1 MRTILFKVFSTCII
15 VLTTNSIAAQDYLQK
30 RSIYHDSIFLSAYY
44 VFSIDPSIVEK
55 ELKNR
60 ASLSPRKKFKLY
72 YCVGLRAIKDGDFDK
87 TNRYF
92 ESALALNRRYKQPN
106 GDLSNIAFN
115 YFLIYQ
121 FQQKAPDLQ
130 LKQLFKADSLML
142 TDFEGELFGSIR
154 QAIIESYRI
163 SGKLDKALEWI
174 KDTEKEYAQRKTTVC
189 ELIWFVK
196 AAVYAQLGNK
206 TKNKAYYRKAL
217 YLLNQFAANNQ
228 RFDRPFYKGRIYTEM
243 GACYSNL
250 NQSEKAISYFEKALQ
265 LNIETGNTDE
275 ISVQKINLLNEESK
289 LKHYAKV
296 IDMGNQLLSELEG
309 SDFQT
314 RLSEIYINMAKAYS
328 GIGKYKESNGFYQK
342 HLSARENEL
351 IKEYSNQLETLEAR
365 YKTTQKEAEIIKIKQ
380 QQKQEI
386 IRKKAAEQQRN
397 KLVFVLVIVGVLLI
411 VVVVFAYRFSIAK
424 KRVEEQSV
432 LLTTN
437 NVQLASLIK
446 DKEFL
451 FKELHHRVK
460 NNFQLVVSF
469 LHLQEKYAVDLSVES
484 FIRQSEVKLNAMAMV
499 HEMLYKEH
507 TNELI
512 DIKAYLH
519 NLAEYIVETMS
530 TIDVELTVE
539 GSTCLLPIDKAIPIG
554 LVANEIL
561 FNSIKHT
568 EQEEL
573 EISIR
578 IQHFGDHLLIE
589 MSDNGNGFHPEF
601 NPYTSNT
608 LGIKA
613 IHLLMR
619 QIGATTQW
627 KSDNGAHWY
636 LTIPLNS
643 IV

>member
-1 MRTILFKVFSTCII
+1 MRTTFCNLFVTCFI
-15 VLTTNSIAAQDYLQK
+15 VLTTTTLTAQDYQTK
-30 RSIYHDSIFLSAYY
+30 RSVYNDSIFLSAFY
-44 VFSIDPSIVEK
+44 VFSIDPTIVEK
-55 ELKNR
+55 ETQNLPT
-60 ASLSPRKKFKLY
+60 LSPKKKFRLY
-72 YCVGLRAIKDGDFDK
+72 YCLGLRSMRDGDLEK
-87 TNRYF
+87 GGRYF
-92 ESALALNRRYKQPN
+92 EKALAINRIHKQSN
-106 GDLSNIAFN
+106 GNLSCIAYN
-115 YFLIYQ
+115 YFLILQ
-121 FQQKAPDLQ
+121 FQQKEPDLQ

-154 QAIIESYRI
+154 QGIIEAYRI

-174 KDTEKEYAQRKTTVC
+174 KDTEKVYAQQKVPVC

-206 TKNKAYYRKAL
+206 TKDKTYYHKAL
-217 YLLNQFAANNQ
+217 ILLNQFASNNV
-228 RFDRPFYKGRIYTEM
+228 RFKRPFYKGRIYTEM

-250 NQSEKAISYFEKALQ
+250 NQSEKAISYFEMAIK
-265 LNIETGNTDE
+265 LNEEAGNTEE
-275 ISVQKINLLNEESK
+275 IGIQKINLLNEESK

-296 IDMGNQLLSELEG
+296 IELGEKLLKE
-309 SDFQT
+309 SDGVEF
-314 RLSEIYINMAKAYS
+314 RNRMSEIYINMAEAYAAL
-328 GIGKYKESNGFYQK
+328 GKYKIANTYYKK
-342 HLSARENEL
+342 HLKAREKAL
-351 IKEYSNQLETLEAR
+351 ADEYSNQLEALEVR
-365 YKTTQKEAEIIKIKQ
+365 YKTTQKEAEIIKITQ
-380 QQKQEI
+380 QRKQEVTQ
-386 IRKKAAEQQRN
+386 KKTAEQQRN
-397 KLVFVLVIVGVLLI
+397 RLFFVLIIVGVLLI

-424 KRVEEQSV
+424 KRVEEQAN

-469 LHLQEKYAVDLSVES
+469 LHLQEKYAVDLTVES

-512 DIKAYLH
+512 DIKVYLH

-530 TIDVELTVE
+530 TIDVELIVE
-539 GSTCLLPIDKAIPIG
+539 GSTSLLPIDQAIPIG

-561 FNSIKHT
+561 FNSIKHAQ
-568 EQEEL
+568 EEEL
-573 EISIR
+573 EIR
-578 IQHFGDHLLIE
+578 IGLQNFGDHLLIE
-589 MSDNGNGFHPEF
+589 LSDNGSGFHPEF
-601 NPYTSNT
+601 NADTSNS
-608 LGIKA
+608 LGVKA
-613 IHLLMR
+613 IQLLMR

-636 LTIPLNS
+636 LTIPLKP